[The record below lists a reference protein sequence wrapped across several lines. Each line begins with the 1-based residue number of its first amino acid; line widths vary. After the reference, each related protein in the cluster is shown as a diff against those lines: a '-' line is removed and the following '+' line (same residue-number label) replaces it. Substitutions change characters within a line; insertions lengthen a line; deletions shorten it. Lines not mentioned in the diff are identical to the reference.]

1 MTTPRDFS
9 LPPRSL
15 WQTLI
20 VWPLRL
26 LRWAIGA
33 AILLFIIA
41 PMLLDAFSA
50 QRDNAAVEFAY
61 SGRTYLRDT
70 AGPEIRKIFPTKFA
84 GKDRTDWVALIGLFL
99 AYMAVG
105 SIVWRIDRAMD
116 MRAVRKTA
124 ARWKSEMKVPSQSKI
139 ASVLDAKLQE
149 LQSGNTK
156 LSHQEL
162 LKVFAETKRKL
173 DAMGRDLA
181 FLSVDVVGSTQMKVH
196 EEPAAIQHDF
206 LEYRKLVEQ
215 VFARSRMLKA
225 AWTPDGVMACF
236 PNVNDAVQAG
246 QDIIRELMVFNTSVK
261 LMRTDFAVRCGVNA
275 GFVYFDEATPM
286 ETMSD
291 RVIDV
296 AGHMQK
302 YADPNTVA
310 VAQKIV
316 EPLSDAAGFIPA
328 HRVVDGYEVYSWRPA
343 AVERAAN

>member
-33 AILLFIIA
+33 TMVVFLVA
-41 PMLLDAFSA
+41 PMLLDAFNA
-50 QRDNAAVEFAY
+50 QRGNAAVEFAY

-70 AGPEIRKIFPTKFA
+70 VGPEIRKVFPTKFA
-84 GKDRTDWVALIGLFL
+84 GKDRTDWVALLGLFL
-99 AYMAVG
+99 AYMAIG

-124 ARWKSEMKVPSQSKI
+124 ARWKSEMQVPSQSKI

-149 LQSGNTK
+149 LQSGNSK

-181 FLSVDVVGSTQMKVH
+181 FLSVDVVGSTQMKVQ

-206 LEYRKLVEQ
+206 LEYRKLVER

-246 QDIIRELMVFNTSVK
+246 QDIIRELIVFNKSVK

-275 GFVYFDEATPM
+275 GFVYFDESTPM

-302 YADPNTVA
+302 HADPNTVL
-310 VAQKIV
+310 VARKII
-316 EPLSDAAGFIPA
+316 EPLRQLEEFT
-328 HRVVDGYEVYSWRPA
+328 HTTQVVDGYEASVWRETA
-343 AVERAAN
+343 